1 MRVRVAETRV
11 DPDMALRSYAFDRL
25 SACAAVIGGDGTILD
40 TNEAWRLFA
49 HLNGGSSAGTGRGV
63 NYLSTCDAAAAA
75 AVDGAAVVAAGLG
88 EILSG
93 DREHLEFEYPCPSPI
108 EDRWFLLSA
117 SSAPVDAGAGAV
129 VFHVDMTAHKLM
141 TDRLL
146 SLAETDLL
154 TGLPNRRVAIRT
166 IEEQLAL
173 AHGAGRP
180 VSVMFFDIN
189 DFKSVNDRY
198 GHHAGDELLAKVASR
213 TSRAVRENDRL
224 CRFGGDEFVLVCPE
238 LTSGQAS
245 ALAERL
251 RIVMSEPFQIGANE
265 VLTGVSVGVA
275 SSTNGSTVDALLS
288 AADAEMY
295 IDKARRLRRH
305 DDVADRGPIAI
316 ATAVSD
322 LAASRIVQLSPDSR
336 IVIVG
341 ATIVFASDEALALMG
356 ATTAEEAMGRDLF
369 DFVAPQS
376 LSAASARHESAK
388 LGVWA
393 RPEVITLRRLDGIER
408 AVEWTSTPVSWH
420 GESASQ
426 ITIWDA
432 STLDLI
438 RHHALGLRT
447 DVADAV
453 IVTDLKDFRIQSF
466 NFAAEELYGWTDAE
480 VIGRPLNEVNSWVG
494 SERDRLSADRE
505 LYTEGRWHGELCVR
519 RRDGSTI
526 SLLGSTTLV
535 HDDSGRPIGAVMVN
549 RPVTGNVRTS
559 ESPPLDSGLDVQI
572 RHGNENREFI
582 VHYQPVV
589 RLADNVVIGV
599 EALAR
604 WQHPERGLLAPH
616 EFIDAAERSG
626 QIIELGQSV
635 LYTACNQVQRWRD
648 AGQELHLAVN
658 LSCVQLLDERL
669 PDRLAETLAA
679 TGLPADKLW
688 LEITETTLV
697 QDLDKATRSLHR
709 IRDLGVSMSI
719 DDFGTGWA
727 SLTYLRQF
735 PVNALKIDRLFVTGL
750 GLRTRDTA
758 IAQSIIS
765 LADELGIGV
774 VAEGVETLE
783 QAAALR
789 EMGCEYAQ
797 GFLFGR
803 PEPASHRP

>member
-1 MRVRVAETRV
+1 MRIAETRV
-11 DPDMALRSYAFDRL
+11 DPDMAVRSYAFDRL
-25 SACAAVIGGDGTILD
+25 SAGAAVIGGDGAILD

-49 HLNGGSSAGTGRGV
+49 HLNGGTNAGTGRGV
-63 NYLSTCDAAAAA
+63 NYLSTCDAAAASG
-75 AVDGAAVVAAGLG
+75 VDGAATVAAGLR

-108 EDRWFLLSA
+108 EDRWFVLSA

-129 VFHVDMTAHKLM
+129 VFHVDMTARKLM

-146 SLAETDLL
+146 ILAETDLL
-154 TGLPNRRVAIRT
+154 TGLPNRRVAIRA
-166 IEEQLAL
+166 IKEQLVQS
-173 AHGAGRP
+173 AGRP

-189 DFKSVNDRY
+189 DFKAVNDRY
-198 GHHAGDELLAKVASR
+198 GHHVGDELLAKVASR
-213 TSRAVRENDRL
+213 TSRAVRERDRL

-238 LTSGQAS
+238 LASGQAS

-251 RIVMSEPFQIGANE
+251 RIVMSEPFQIGATE
-265 VLTGVSVGVA
+265 VVTGISVGVA
-275 SSTNGSTVDALLS
+275 SSTSGSTVDSLLK

-295 IDKARRLRRH
+295 VDKARRLRRH
-305 DDVADRGPIAI
+305 DDLADRGPIAV
-316 ATAVSD
+316 ATA
-322 LAASRIVQLSPDSR
+322 AAISAFAPSRIVRLSPDSR

-341 ATIVFASDEALALMG
+341 ATIVFASDEALALLG
-356 ATTAEEAMGRDLF
+356 VTQADEAIGRDLL

-376 LSAASARHESAK
+376 LSAASARHESTK
-388 LGVWA
+388 LGVWP

-408 AVEWTSTPVSWH
+408 PVEWTSTPVSWH

-426 ITIWDA
+426 ITMWDA
-432 STLDLI
+432 SALDLI

-447 DVADAV
+447 EVADAV
-453 IVTDLKDFRIQSF
+453 IVTDLQDFRIQSF
-466 NFAAEELYGWTDAE
+466 NVAAEELYGWTGAE
-480 VIGRPLNEVNSWVG
+480 VIGRPLNEVNAWVG
-494 SERDRLSADRE
+494 PERDRLSADRQ
-505 LYTEGRWHGELCVR
+505 LQTDGRWHGELCVR
-519 RRDGSTI
+519 RCDGSSI
-526 SLLGSTTLV
+526 ALLGSTTLV

-559 ESPPLDSGLDVQI
+559 ESPPLDSGLAVQI
-572 RHGNENREFI
+572 RHGNENSEFV

-589 RLADNVVIGV
+589 RLVDNVVIGV

-635 LYTACNQVQRWRD
+635 LETACAQVQRWRD
-648 AGQELHLAVN
+648 VGNELHVAVN

-669 PDRLAETLAA
+669 PDRLAEILVA

-735 PVNALKIDRLFVTGL
+735 PVNALKIDRLFVTGI

-789 EMGCEYAQ
+789 QMGCKYAQ

-803 PEPASHRP
+803 PEPASHQP

>member
-1 MRVRVAETRV
+1 MRVRVAGPRV
-11 DPDMALRSYAFDRL
+11 DLDVALRSYAFDRL
-25 SACAAVIGGDGTILD
+25 GACAAVIGADGTILD

-49 HLNGGSSAGTGRGV
+49 HLNGGSNTGTGRGV
-63 NYLSTCDAAAAA
+63 NYLSTCDVAADAG
-75 AVDGAAVVAAGLG
+75 VDGAATVAAALR

-129 VFHVDMTAHKLM
+129 LFHVDMTAHKLM

-146 SLAETDLL
+146 TFAETDLL

-173 AHGAGRP
+173 VEVEGRP
-180 VSVMFFDIN
+180 VSVLYIDIN
-189 DFKSVNDRY
+189 DFKRVNDRY
-198 GHHAGDELLAKVASR
+198 GHHVGDELLAKVASR
-213 TSRAVRENDRL
+213 TSRAVRESDRL
-224 CRFGGDEFVLVCPE
+224 CRMGGDEFVLVCPE
-238 LTSGQAS
+238 LASGQAS

-251 RIVMSEPFQIGANE
+251 RIVMSEPFQIGATE
-265 VLTGVSVGVA
+265 VSTGVSVGVA
-275 SSTNGSTVDALLS
+275 SSSSGSTVDSLLQ
-288 AADAEMY
+288 AADAAMY
-295 IDKARRLRRH
+295 VDKARRLRRH
-305 DDVADRGPIAI
+305 DDVAPLGPVAA
-316 ATAVSD
+316 ATATS
-322 LAASRIVQLSPDSR
+322 AFAPSRIVQLSPDSR

-341 ATIVFASDEALALMG
+341 ATIVFASDEALALVG
-356 ATTAEEAMGRDLF
+356 ATAPDDAIGRDLL

-376 LSAASARHESAK
+376 LAAASARHESAK

-393 RPEVITLRRLDGIER
+393 RPEVIVLRRLDGVER
-408 AVEWTSTPVSWH
+408 PVEWTSTPVSWH

-426 ITIWDA
+426 ITMWEVSA
-432 STLDLI
+432 LDSV

-447 DVADAV
+447 EVADAV
-453 IVTDLKDFRIQSF
+453 IVTDLHDFRIQSF
-466 NFAAEELYGWTDAE
+466 NVAAEELYGWTGAE

-494 SERDRLSADRE
+494 SERDRLHADRA
-505 LYTEGRWHGELCVR
+505 LQTEGRWHGELSVR

-526 SLLGSTTLV
+526 ALLGSTTLV
-535 HDDSGRPIGAVMVN
+535 HDDSGQPIGAVMVN
-549 RPVTGNVRTS
+549 RPVTGNIRTS
-559 ESPPLDSGLDVQI
+559 VSPPLDSGLAVQI
-572 RHGNENREFI
+572 RHGTENSEFV

-589 RLADNVVIGV
+589 RLVDNVVIGV

-604 WQHPERGLLAPH
+604 WQHPQRGLLAPL

-635 LYTACNQVQRWRD
+635 LQTACTQVQRWRD

-669 PDRLAETLAA
+669 PDLLAQTLAA

-789 EMGCEYAQ
+789 AMGCKYAQ

-803 PEPASHRP
+803 PAPASHHP